1 MARLDNPDKLWKF
14 SAADVAVRAHWD
26 EYMQAYEDAISA
38 TSTEWAPWYVLPAD
52 NKHVMQ
58 AMAAAI
64 LVDTVEALDLRWPT
78 VTDKEREANATAR
91 RALEAEPARD

>member
-14 SAADVAVRAHWD
+14 NAADVTERARWD
-26 EYMQAYEDAISA
+26 EYMQAYEEAISA

-52 NKHVMQ
+52 HKHVMQ

-64 LVDTVEALDLRWPT
+64 LVDTIGSLDLRWPT
-78 VTDKEREANATAR
+78 VSDKDREANATAR
-91 RALEAEPARD
+91 RVLGLSDPV